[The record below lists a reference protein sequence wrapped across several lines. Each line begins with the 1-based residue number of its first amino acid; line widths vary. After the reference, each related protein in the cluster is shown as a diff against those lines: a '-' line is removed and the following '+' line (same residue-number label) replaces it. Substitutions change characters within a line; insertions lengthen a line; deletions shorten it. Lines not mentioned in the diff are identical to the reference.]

1 MNILQI
7 IPGSGGS
14 FYCGNCLRDSKY
26 FDALRKLGHK
36 VVKIPMY
43 LPLFADEH
51 DLDTIPVFYGAV
63 SIYLKQMYPVFRK
76 APPWFDNLLNSKP
89 VLKLAATQA
98 GSTRARDLEDM
109 TVSMLLGEHGKQ
121 SEELERMVDWI
132 AEHCRPDVIH
142 LSNALLLGIAHRLKE
157 RLNVP
162 VFCSL
167 QDENTWVDVMRPEYR
182 DQVWNL
188 MSEKAQYVDAFISV
202 SDYYAELS
210 KQRMNLPD
218 EKVHTVYLGVDP
230 QDYRYKSSAEKDRI
244 IGFISRMNY
253 ENGLDILVEA
263 FTLLKKKPGFGDVKL
278 ILTGGHTGDDKKF
291 LKAIH
296 KTIRK
301 NGLEDEVIFQE
312 GFEGE
317 DRLRFFGKV
326 SVLSVPVRIGEAFG
340 IYLTEAMASGIPV
353 IQPSLGAFPEIVK
366 TSGGGAVYEENTPVG
381 LSEALENHLV
391 NKHEFDQLSQ
401 KARKSIEHEF
411 NIDKLAGKLVEVYHH
426 TINQNNYA
434 TVSK

>member
-1 MNILQI
+1 
-7 IPGSGGS
+7 
-14 FYCGNCLRDSKY
+14 
-26 FDALRKLGHK
+26 
-36 VVKIPMY
+36 
-43 LPLFADEH
+43 
-51 DLDTIPVFYGAV
+51 
-63 SIYLKQMYPVFRK
+63 
-76 APPWFDNLLNSKP
+76 
-89 VLKLAATQA
+89 
-98 GSTRARDLEDM
+98 
-109 TVSMLLGEHGKQ
+109 
-121 SEELERMVDWI
+121 
-132 AEHCRPDVIH
+132 
-142 LSNALLLGIAHRLKE
+142 
-157 RLNVP
+157 
-162 VFCSL
+162 
-167 QDENTWVDVMRPEYR
+167 
-182 DQVWNL
+182 
-188 MSEKAQYVDAFISV
+188 
-202 SDYYAELS
+202 
-210 KQRMNLPD
+210 
-218 EKVHTVYLGVDP
+218 
-230 QDYRYKSSAEKDRI
+230 
-244 IGFISRMNY
+244 
-253 ENGLDILVEA
+253 
-263 FTLLKKKPGFGDVKL
+263 L